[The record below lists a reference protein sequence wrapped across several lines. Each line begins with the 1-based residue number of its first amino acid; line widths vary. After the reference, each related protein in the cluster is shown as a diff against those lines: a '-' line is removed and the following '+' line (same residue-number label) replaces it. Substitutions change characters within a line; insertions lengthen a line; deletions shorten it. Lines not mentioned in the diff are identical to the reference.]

1 MTTALIHANG
11 SCPKGRAR
19 YWEERTEAFLFS
31 SLRLPSLQ
39 TSVGGGGGVS
49 VRVRMRACVRACVC
63 VDRDTWLAAVH
74 GVTKSRTEP
83 LNKGPRLKKGPP
95 QWAFEVRLSQS
106 PPFFSCLG
114 TTSVQEYGGGGG
126 EADPWPRQEHRRSAL
141 RGKEASFLV
150 HPLLPGPS
158 GQMHMDTRVWT
169 GDLFPTPPPPSPE
182 SKTEGPQ
189 PRKLQTRGSLAPSS

>member
-1 MTTALIHANG
+1 MQMEA
-11 SCPKGRAR
+11 AR
-19 YWEERTEAFLFS
+19 
-31 SLRLPSLQ
+31 
-39 TSVGGGGGVS
+39 GGGLDTGRRELKPSFSPVSSYLLSKLPVVGVG
-49 VRVRMRACVRACVC
+49 VCLCVCVRAC

-141 RGKEASFLV
+141 GGERKRRSWFTLSCLAPLDRCTWTHVFGLETSPHPP
-150 HPLLPGPS
+150 HPLALKAKLRAHSQGSCKPG
-158 GQMHMDTRVWT
+158 GAWH
-169 GDLFPTPPPPSPE
+169 
-182 SKTEGPQ
+182 
-189 PRKLQTRGSLAPSS
+189 PRHN

>member
-1 MTTALIHANG
+1 MQMEA
-11 SCPKGRAR
+11 AR
-19 YWEERTEAFLFS
+19 
-31 SLRLPSLQ
+31 
-39 TSVGGGGGVS
+39 GGGLDTGRRELKPSFSPVSSYLLSKLPVVVVGVCLC
-49 VRVRMRACVRACVC
+49 VCVRAC

-141 RGKEASFLV
+141 GGKGSVVPGSPSPAWPLWTDA
-150 HPLLPGPS
+150 HGHTCLDWRLLPNP
-158 GQMHMDTRVWT
+158 
-169 GDLFPTPPPPSPE
+169 PTP
-182 SKTEGPQ
+182 Q
-189 PRKLQTRGSLAPSS
+189 L